1 MRCDYG
7 GVTTDPVTDVELSLT
22 HNTDYR
28 DIVDSMFLRL
38 VLAEQLSVVLGAG
51 WITRAVLADA
61 PGDVVFQ
68 ASYHHAASCEALL
81 RLPDGLAHVMLSDRS
96 LVARI
101 AAASIDGADR
111 MRAQIADSMPEV
123 DGEDLEVP
131 ARFWWWQPPVA
142 QELARMIAVPA
153 WEEISDNYVGDASGA
168 LDAMMDWRQ
177 PPPGGRLVLWHGA
190 PGTGKTTAL
199 RALAGRWRPW
209 AEFQFVT
216 DPEQFLANPSYLLN
230 TVTPGRGRAL
240 TGPASRWRIVVLEDA
255 GEFLMPDAKHVHG
268 QALSRLLNVCDGVLG
283 QAMRALVVVTTN
295 EPLRALHPAL
305 SRPGR
310 CVAEVEFDHFSG
322 EQALAWASRQSR
334 IDLPGK
340 PTWSLAELYAHV
352 EGREVRPASR
362 KAVGF
367 AAA

>member
-1 MRCDYG
+1 M
-7 GVTTDPVTDVELSLT
+7 PVTAELRGGIELSLT

-28 DIVDSMFLRL
+28 DIVDSAFLRL
-38 VLAEQLSVVLGAG
+38 VFGERLKVIVGAG
-51 WITRAVLADA
+51 WITRATLSDA
-61 PGDVVFQ
+61 PGEVVLQ
-68 ASYHHAASCEALL
+68 ASYHHAASSEALL
-81 RLPDGLAHVMLSDRS
+81 RAPDGLIHLILSDRS

-101 AAASIDGADR
+101 AAGSTAGAER
-111 MRAQIADSMPEV
+111 IREQLARALPEV

-131 ARFWWWQPPVA
+131 ARFWWWQPHVA
-142 QELARMIAVPA
+142 QDMARMIAVPA
-153 WEEISDNYVGDASGA
+153 WQDVEDNYVGGGA
-168 LDAMMDWRQ
+168 RTLGAMMDCKR
-177 PPPGGRLVLWHGA
+177 PPPGGRLVLWHGD

-199 RALAGRWRPW
+199 RALAGRWRDW

-230 TVTPGRGRAL
+230 TVTPGRGRSA

-255 GEFLMPDAKHVHG
+255 GEFLMPDAKHVQG

-305 SRPGR
+305 ARPGR
-310 CVAEVEFDHFSG
+310 CGAEIEFECFSR
-322 EQALAWASRQSR
+322 EQATAWASRRS
-334 IDLPGK
+334 LPAL
-340 PTWSLAELYAHV
+340 PARPSWSLAELYAHA
-352 EGREVRPASR
+352 EGREISHAPQR
-362 KAVGF
+362 AVGF